1 MFAKIHTRG
10 KNGHWLFEL
19 FRGRF
24 QGLLP
29 KICRLIGVFV
39 REQLGP
45 RENGEKEMELKRKDA
60 DASPRQL
67 HLGAPLWTAPRS
79 FCKKVWFGSR
89 QGQASQ
95 RIAPQKRAGE
105 SDEWLCRGARKAF
118 TVSSYSEHP
127 IPPVKARLWGSV

>member
-1 MFAKIHTRG
+1 MFAKIDTRG

-39 REQLGP
+39 REELGP

-79 FCKKVWFGSR
+79 LCKEVWFGSR
-89 QGQASQ
+89 QARRTRGLP
-95 RIAPQKRAGE
+95 RKNEP
-105 SDEWLCRGARKAF
+105 DEWLCRGARKAIYRIF
-118 TVSSYSEHP
+118 VFRAPNPAS
-127 IPPVKARLWGSV
+127 

>member
-1 MFAKIHTRG
+1 MFAKIDTRG

-79 FCKKVWFGSR
+79 LCKEVWFGSR
-89 QGQASQ
+89 QGQ
-95 RIAPQKRAGE
+95 RIAPQNEPASRMNGYAEVREKP
-105 SDEWLCRGARKAF
+105 F

-127 IPPVKARLWGSV
+127 NPAS